1 LTDGGGYQAS
11 GGGGRR
17 GRLIVLAGP
26 SGVGK
31 GAIVAR
37 LLAAIPDLELSI
49 SATTRGPRPRE
60 DEGRHY
66 YFVDRRRFDEMI
78 RTGGFLEWADIFG
91 ERYGTP
97 REPVAHALADGRDVL
112 VEIDV
117 QGARQ
122 VKAAEPQAFMVFI
135 TPPSLEELE
144 RRLHTRATETDEQIR
159 RRLAKASDELAAEPE
174 FDVTV
179 VNDDLE
185 TAAREVVQIVD
196 RLRRRTIN
204 GGHTRVKERKH

>member
-1 LTDGGGYQAS
+1 
-11 GGGGRR
+11 
-17 GRLIVLAGP
+17 VLAGP

-37 LLAAIPDLELSI
+37 LLAALPDLELSI
-49 SATTRGPRPRE
+49 SATTRRPRPRE

-66 YFVDRRRFDEMI
+66 YFVERDRFDQMI
-78 RTGGFLEWADIFG
+78 AAGGFLEWADIFG

-97 REPVAHALADGRDVL
+97 KQPVERALAEGRDVL

-122 VKAAEPQAFMVFI
+122 IKASTPGVFMIFVK
-135 TPPSLEELE
+135 PPSLQELE
-144 RRLHTRATETDEQIR
+144 RRLRSRGTETDQQVR
-159 RRLAKASDELAAEPE
+159 RRLAKAADELAAEGE

-185 TAAREVVQIVD
+185 AAAHEVIRIVD
-196 RLRRRTIN
+196 GLRRRTID
-204 GGHTRVKERKH
+204 GGHPRVKERKPT